1 MTQPRSG
8 ATDGFAADHA
18 LAQAVAQIRKQYGPG
33 AIMQLGD
40 RTAAMT
46 VDTIPTG
53 ALTLDL
59 ALGIGGVPRGRVVEI
74 YGPDASGKC
83 LPADTLIA
91 TADGLLTI
99 AELFEMHG
107 LAASCTSRT
116 TPARALVQNRSG
128 ELEPTTHFTHN
139 NRKPTRLIRTSTGYE
154 IRSTLNHPHLTLS
167 PRGFLV
173 WKRTADF
180 RPGDVLVCAR
190 TLSFGRTPHDLDV
203 MYAIGLLLADG
214 HLGADVIDV
223 TNDDPSVKAFIE
235 DHLARLAGAVPRTY
249 PNNTQGS
256 TIYRFGRR
264 EAISTLYKITGLAAG
279 ARAGDKTVPLLVRRG
294 DRESV
299 RAFLHGY
306 MDSESFVSPR
316 QEIQV
321 TSKSKDLLFTVKLM
335 LQQFGII
342 SSLRPKRVAA
352 RPEETYWTLTM
363 SGGNARL
370 YRDTIGTRSARIENT
385 WRLWPE
391 ENRTSANLD
400 VIPLQGGVLRDLC
413 DSAETTRDHWRV
425 LQDYVGEDPRASL
438 TYDRLDRILASGL
451 PDSPLTTH
459 LMHLAAMRYFFD
471 TIEAIED
478 HEPEPTFDLAME
490 RTASFVANGIVSHNT
505 TLALHLI
512 ASVQRAGG
520 RAAFIDAEHALDPA
534 YARAIGVDTD
544 TLLISQPDY
553 AEQALGIAESLVRS
567 GSVGIVAVDSV
578 AALVPK
584 AELEGDI
591 GDPFVGLQARLMS
604 QALRKLTGAI
614 SQSRTTVVFINQI
627 REKVGVLYGS
637 PEVTSGGRALKFYAS
652 VRLEI
657 RRTETIKTGDQA
669 LGQRVKVKI
678 VKNKLAAPFREAEFE
693 VLFGKGINTSGSL
706 LDAALASGVLARS
719 GAWILHNG
727 RQLGQGR
734 DAAVQALAAD
744 RALAAT
750 IEAEVRGR

>member
-1 MTQPRSG
+1 MTQPRS
-8 ATDGFAADHA
+8 AKDDFAADHA
-18 LAQAVAQIRKQYGPG
+18 LTQAVAQIRKQYGPG

-59 ALGIGGVPRGRVVEI
+59 ALGIGGIPRGRVVEI
-74 YGPDASGKC
+74 YGPDASGK
-83 LPADTLIA
+83 
-91 TADGLLTI
+91 
-99 AELFEMHG
+99 
-107 LAASCTSRT
+107 
-116 TPARALVQNRSG
+116 
-128 ELEPTTHFTHN
+128 
-139 NRKPTRLIRTSTGYE
+139 
-154 IRSTLNHPHLTLS
+154 
-167 PRGFLV
+167 
-173 WKRTADF
+173 
-180 RPGDVLVCAR
+180 
-190 TLSFGRTPHDLDV
+190 
-203 MYAIGLLLADG
+203 
-214 HLGADVIDV
+214 
-223 TNDDPSVKAFIE
+223 
-235 DHLARLAGAVPRTY
+235 
-249 PNNTQGS
+249 
-256 TIYRFGRR
+256 
-264 EAISTLYKITGLAAG
+264 
-279 ARAGDKTVPLLVRRG
+279 
-294 DRESV
+294 
-299 RAFLHGY
+299 
-306 MDSESFVSPR
+306 
-316 QEIQV
+316 
-321 TSKSKDLLFTVKLM
+321 
-335 LQQFGII
+335 
-342 SSLRPKRVAA
+342 
-352 RPEETYWTLTM
+352 
-363 SGGNARL
+363 
-370 YRDTIGTRSARIENT
+370 
-385 WRLWPE
+385 
-391 ENRTSANLD
+391 
-400 VIPLQGGVLRDLC
+400 
-413 DSAETTRDHWRV
+413 
-425 LQDYVGEDPRASL
+425 
-438 TYDRLDRILASGL
+438 
-451 PDSPLTTH
+451 
-459 LMHLAAMRYFFD
+459 
-471 TIEAIED
+471 
-478 HEPEPTFDLAME
+478 
-490 RTASFVANGIVSHNT
+490 T

-567 GSVGIVAVDSV
+567 GSVGIVVVDSV

-678 VKNKLAAPFREAEFE
+678 VKNKLAAPFREVEFE
-693 VLFGKGINTSGSL
+693 VLFGKGINTIGSL
-706 LDAALASGVLARS
+706 LDAALATGALARN
-719 GAWILHNG
+719 GAWILYNG

-750 IEAEVRGR
+750 IEAEVRDR